1 MEESMLDVKVNTIL
15 AVAELK
21 NFTRAAEKLGITQ
34 PAISHHISSLEEELG
49 VKLFIRQKGEFHP
62 TEECETVIRYAKR
75 LRAINEKM
83 LSDIRDH
90 KRQLTR
96 LRVGITHTAESNLI
110 AEVLAKYSGSESGV
124 SVTITTDTIKNLYEK
139 IENYELDLA
148 VVWGT
153 SQSAHLNSLMLDTDY
168 LVCAVNVDSVLAKQS
183 IVTVNELKKTPMIS
197 LLPTSSTRMLFESAL
212 EGIGETIRDFNIIME
227 VDNIATIKTLIRND
241 LGVSILSKSACINEV
256 NKGKMAIL
264 PVENLSMVRESS
276 IIYRKDF
283 SHIDILSDITK
294 IYRDTV
300 KKYY

>member
-1 MEESMLDVKVNTIL
+1 MLDAKVNTIL

-34 PAISHHISSLEEELG
+34 PAISHHISSLEDELG

-83 LSDIRDH
+83 LLDIRDH
-90 KRQLTR
+90 KKQLTR

-139 IENYELDLA
+139 IDNYELDLA
-148 VVWGT
+148 VVWG
-153 SQSAHLNSLMLDTDY
+153 SAQSPHLNSLMLDTDY
-168 LVCAVNVDSVLAKQS
+168 LVCAVNVDSELAKQS

-212 EGIGETIRDFNIIME
+212 ESIGESIRDFNIIME